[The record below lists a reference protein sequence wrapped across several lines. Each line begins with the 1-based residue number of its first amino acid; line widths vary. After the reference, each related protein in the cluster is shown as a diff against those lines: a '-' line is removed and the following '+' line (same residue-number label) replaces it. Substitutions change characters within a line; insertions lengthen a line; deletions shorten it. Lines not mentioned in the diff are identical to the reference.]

1 MMEWV
6 QSMLSAVP
14 WMAWASWILVVL
26 LMVVGLAGTVLP
38 VIPGHLL
45 IFLGAAANKWLN
57 PGQSM
62 SWGGL
67 ALMLVLLVLAYGADF
82 LSQAL
87 GTKFFG
93 GSKWAIIGVLLGG
106 LVGLFF
112 GLPGLLIGPLLGAFV
127 FEILF
132 AKKRLT
138 AATKSTVG
146 TAVGTT
152 VGLAARLVIGVGMV
166 VWFVADVFYL

>member
-1 MMEWV
+1 MEDIPSMM
-6 QSMLSAVP
+6 SGAP
-14 WMAWASWILVVL
+14 WMAWASWVLVGL
-26 LMVVGLAGTVLP
+26 LMLAGLAGTVLP

-57 PGQSM
+57 PEQSM

-67 ALMLVLLVLAYGADF
+67 ILMLLLLVLAYVVDF
-82 LSQAL
+82 LSGAL
-87 GTKFFG
+87 GAKLFG
-93 GSKWAIIGVLLGG
+93 GSKWAFWGVLLGG

-112 GLPGLLIGPLLGAFV
+112 GLPGLIIGPLAGAFV
-127 FEILF
+127 FEVLF
-132 AKKRLT
+132 AKKRFT

-152 VGLAARLVIGVGMV
+152 VGLGARLLIGVGMV